1 VTIRRAWGFTLLEV
15 LAGLV
20 VLGLIILLLTHS
32 VDFALGSWQRQAF
45 ELTTHGELEPA
56 DRTLRRLIEQ
66 TDPGDPG
73 WPPVFEGHAHTM
85 LFATEMPDVPAGEA
99 VMSLRTDEAH
109 QLVLTWRSRLA
120 RPAVEHRLV
129 LLEGVERLDIGYW
142 QPENGVW
149 LDSWSLHSL
158 PALVRLRV
166 VFQPGDRRHMPD
178 LIAAP
183 MRARPYG

>member
-1 VTIRRAWGFTLLEV
+1 MRRASGFTLLEV

-20 VLGLIILLLTHS
+20 VLGLIIVLLTHS

-45 ELTTHGELEPA
+45 ELTTHDELEPI
-56 DRTLRRLIEQ
+56 DRALRRLIEQ

-73 WPPVFEGHAHTM
+73 WPPVFEGRAHTM
-85 LFATEMPDVPAGEA
+85 LLATEMPDVPAGEA
-99 VMSLRTDEAH
+99 VAALGTNEAH
-109 QLVLTWRSRLA
+109 QLVLTWRSRLV
-120 RPAVEHRLV
+120 RPAVQHSTV

-142 QPENGVW
+142 QPEANVW
-149 LDSWSLHSL
+149 LDSWSLHNL
-158 PALVRLRV
+158 PALVRFRV
-166 VFQPGDRRHMPD
+166 VFQHGDPRRMPD